1 MNSLTR
7 EILVAAR
14 EAPRLYIAPLIWL
27 WNAGRKLAR
36 HYRRHKV

>member
-14 EAPRLYIAPLIWL
+14 EVPRLYFAPLVWIWRT
-27 WNAGRKLAR
+27 AIKLAR
-36 HYRRHKV
+36 SHAKE

>member
-14 EAPRLYIAPLIWL
+14 EAPRLYFAPLVWL
-27 WNAGRKLAR
+27 WRTAVKLAR
-36 HYRRHKV
+36 SYTKK